1 MSGSS
6 NNSLWVNIAVV
17 LVLIAGAVYI
27 FNHLSWRTFLVVAS
41 LAVVVTVV
49 FFASRASGD

>member
-1 MSGSS
+1 MSRSS
-6 NNSLWVNIAVV
+6 NSLWVNIAVV

-27 FNHLSWRTFLVVAS
+27 FNHISWRTFFVVAS
-41 LAVVVTVV
+41 LAVAVAVV